1 MIRDFCSFQNIG
13 GGGGQYEPS
22 ITIGN
27 HVCIEAGFSALSAA
41 PIVIEDNCLFASNII
56 VTSENHGMNPE
67 IADSY
72 ADTPLEGKPVHIG
85 KGCWIGEKASIM
97 PGVTLGERCVVAAN
111 AVVTKSFPAYSL
123 VGGVPAKLLKRYD
136 FELHSWIRVEDGKV

>member
-1 MIRDFCSFQNIG
+1 MTPDSCSFQNIG
-13 GGGGQYEPS
+13 GGVYKPS
-22 ITIGN
+22 VEIGTN
-27 HVCIEAGFSALSAA
+27 VCIGSGFSALSAA

-72 ADTPLEGKPVHIG
+72 ADTPLEGKPVYIG

-97 PGVTLGERCVVAAN
+97 PGVTLGDRCIVAAN

-123 VGGVPAKLLKRYD
+123 IGGVPARMMKRYD
-136 FELHSWIRVEDGKV
+136 LKSHAWVKVV